1 MGGFSR
7 SIQTRHLY
15 RSQQDSISKA
25 QIQRNYM
32 LEKARKRQDEER
44 RKIHYQIDKS
54 DIETDTI
61 SDSD

>member
-15 RSQQDSISKA
+15 RSQNDSISKA
-25 QIQRNYM
+25 QIQRNYL
-32 LEKARKRQDEER
+32 LEKARKRQVEE
-44 RKIHYQIDKS
+44 IYYQSHKN